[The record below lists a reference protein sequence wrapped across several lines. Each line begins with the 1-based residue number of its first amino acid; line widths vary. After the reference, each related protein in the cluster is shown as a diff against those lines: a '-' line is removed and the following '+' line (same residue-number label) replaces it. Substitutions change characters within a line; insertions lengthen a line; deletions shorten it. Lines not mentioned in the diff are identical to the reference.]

1 MKRKNNHICYIHAR
15 LTEEEYARMKLQMT
29 IFGYPS
35 VSGYLRDLIML
46 KRLPPRRVVARITD
60 RELRDRINRLI
71 YNVNKIG
78 VNYNQVVTLYQIQSK
93 QIRPDGTPYL
103 NTRLLNEKM
112 TLLMR
117 STEGLRDEFAVIL
130 DVIKKYIYLHPEV
143 GRDVSPVGC
152 DPTNY

>member
-1 MKRKNNHICYIHAR
+1 
-15 LTEEEYARMKLQMT
+15 MKLQMT
-29 IFGYPS
+29 IYGYPS

-46 KRLPPRRVVARITD
+46 KRLPPRRVVAHITD

-93 QIRPDGTPYL
+93 QMRPDGTPYL
-103 NTRLLNEKM
+103 NTRLLDEKM
-112 TLLMR
+112 RLLMR

-143 GRDVSPVGC
+143 GRD
-152 DPTNY
+152 D